1 MGSLSGRSF
10 AVFKLYNDIIV
21 SIIKSR
27 RYIDKL
33 RLTSRASRTP
43 LPGVRRVSERVVI
56 EDRGSHG
63 VAVGSGVHY
72 CLGEVFFEAPRRR
85 GHAAGPLATYEGPDG
100 VPPLSGGLAG
110 GVVVVGG
117 GVVADEDLPTNQR
130 HSTTRRRCLH
140 VPRLRTAPP
149 PLPTWAKD
157 CTGAPRGVLC
167 S

>member
-1 MGSLSGRSF
+1 
-10 AVFKLYNDIIV
+10 
-21 SIIKSR
+21 
-27 RYIDKL
+27 
-33 RLTSRASRTP
+33 
-43 LPGVRRVSERVVI
+43 VSERVVI

-72 CLGEVFFEAPRRR
+72 GLGEVFFEAPRRR

-157 CTGAPRGVLC
+157 CTGAPRGALC